1 MSFSINSNLGA
12 LNAYNALAKVNAQ
25 TQKAQTQL
33 ATGQRINSS
42 GDDSSGYR
50 VGKELQSKIALMTSA
65 QGNID
70 SAKNMLST
78 AESALSNVNDLLT
91 QIKGEVGGA
100 NDPAKNL
107 ASISKDILAMG
118 DEIKSI
124 FTNTK
129 FNDTSLLT
137 ASTDAALK
145 FKFSTGAQTADTIN
159 IDLSALRSL
168 DLSSITTG
176 STGVLTSATVGALN
190 VDTLQSKVEDA
201 LGNIGNYNQRLDVK
215 SNYLTSAISNAQAS
229 VSKIFDADMAMG
241 QLDSTKG
248 TIGGQVST
256 SMLSQLNS
264 APSSIMKLFQ

>member
-1 MSFSINSNLGA
+1 MSFSINTNLGA
-12 LNAYNALAKVNAQ
+12 LTAYNALAKVNDQ

-42 GDDSSGYR
+42 GDDTSGYR

-100 NDPAKNL
+100 NDPSKNL
-107 ASISKDILAMG
+107 TSISKDVLAMG
-118 DEIKSI
+118 DEISSI

-137 ASTDAALK
+137 GASSSLK
-145 FKFSTGAQTADTIN
+145 FKFSTGAQTSDN
-159 IDLSALRSL
+159 ITLDLSSLNSL
-168 DLSSITTG
+168 DLSSITSAGTG
-176 STGVLTSATVGALN
+176 HLTSATVAN
-190 VDTLQSKVEDA
+190 VSVDSLQTAVEDA
-201 LGNIGNYNQRLDVK
+201 LGTIGNYNQRLDVK
-215 SNYLTSAISNAQAS
+215 SNYLTTAISNAQAS

-248 TIGGQVST
+248 SIAGQVST

-264 APSSIMKLFQ
+264 APSQIMKLFQ